1 MKAHVVLMIL
11 AAAAP
16 QWALAQA
23 SSGKND
29 FLANYDTNRDGR
41 VSRAE
46 YDAKRGE
53 DYRRTDADKN
63 GTLTEAEYVAEYTAR
78 LEAQLAA
85 MKAAQVAQAH
95 SRFGALDGDKD
106 GRMTEAE
113 YGSAADFPFSRL
125 DTNRDGTVDQKDT
138 AQSF

>member
-1 MKAHVVLMIL
+1 MKLPAILVLL
-11 AAAAP
+11 AATPLTA
-16 QWALAQA
+16 WAQA
-23 SSGKND
+23 GSGKSD
-29 FLANYDTNRDGR
+29 FLANYDTNRDGK

-46 YDAKRGE
+46 YDAKRAE

-63 GTLTEAEYVAEYTAR
+63 GTLSEAEYVAEYAAR

-85 MKAAQVAQAH
+85 MRAAQVAQAH

-113 YGSAADFPFSRL
+113 YRIVADFPFSRL
-125 DTNRDGTVDQKDT
+125 DTNRDGTVDEKDT

>member
-1 MKAHVVLMIL
+1 MKLPAVLVLL
-11 AAAAP
+11 AAAPLTA
-16 QWALAQA
+16 WAQA
-23 SSGKND
+23 GSGKGD
-29 FLANYDTNRDGR
+29 FLANYDTNRDGK

-46 YDAKRGE
+46 YDAKRAE

-63 GTLTEAEYVAEYTAR
+63 GTLSEAEYVAEYAAR

-85 MKAAQVAQAH
+85 MRAAQVAQAH

-113 YGSAADFPFSRL
+113 YRSVADFPFSRL
-125 DTNRDGTVDQKDT
+125 DTNRDGTVDEKDT